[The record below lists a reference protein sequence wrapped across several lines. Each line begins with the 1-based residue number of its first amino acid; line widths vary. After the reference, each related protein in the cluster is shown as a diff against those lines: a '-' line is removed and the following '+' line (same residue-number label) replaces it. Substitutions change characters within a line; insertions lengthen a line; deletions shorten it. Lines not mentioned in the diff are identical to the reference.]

1 LDREQ
6 ANMFGVDALQSG
18 WAHGAGAGCG
28 VSASGGAGVMPAD
41 PARGGCA
48 ASGAG
53 AAAAVDYDREAGL
66 AGMLQAL
73 QQSLGANTAVA
84 DTLSARLESLLGALA
99 DGASGAAFTADAV
112 LRQKTTLQFVTQEG
126 DVVDLTLRTRTALD
140 MAGAAGSGADGV
152 VAAGSARVIAGSR
165 LAIHV
170 QGNLNDEEM
179 AAIQDVLTQVE
190 DLAAQFYAGSVDT
203 AFAAASAL
211 NIDGSQLAAVAL
223 DMRQSLRLHAAAAV
237 IGSAA
242 PAAPAAPTAAAAAG
256 TAPAAPADAA
266 PGAVVATAGGY
277 LAQAL
282 NQLGAAGAAAVQV
295 SMKLKLQLL
304 LLATAAGPT
313 PAAQPGTGTA
323 AGAAAD
329 PAVVKLAES
338 VQALG

>member
-1 LDREQ
+1 
-6 ANMFGVDALQSG
+6 
-18 WAHGAGAGCG
+18 
-28 VSASGGAGVMPAD
+28 
-41 PARGGCA
+41 
-48 ASGAG
+48 
-53 AAAAVDYDREAGL
+53 
-66 AGMLQAL
+66 
-73 QQSLGANTAVA
+73 
-84 DTLSARLESLLGALA
+84 
-99 DGASGAAFTADAV
+99 

-126 DVVDLTLRTRTALD
+126 DVVELTLRSRTALD

-170 QGNLNDEEM
+170 QGNLNDAEM

-190 DLAAQFYAGSVDT
+190 DLAAQFYAGSVDS

-211 NIDGSQLAAVAL
+211 DIDGSQLAAVAL

>member
-6 ANMFGVDALQSG
+6 ADMFGVDALQSG
-18 WAHGAGAGCG
+18 WSYGAGAGCG
-28 VSASGGAGVMPAD
+28 VCAGGGASVAPA
-41 PARGGCA
+41 AQVRGGCA
-48 ASGAG
+48 ASGTGAV
-53 AAAAVDYDREAGL
+53 AAADYSQEAGL

-84 DTLSARLESLLGALA
+84 DTLSARLGSLLGALA
-99 DGASGAAFTADAV
+99 DGASGAAFAADAV

-126 DVVDLTLRTRTALD
+126 DVVQLKLRSRTALD

-190 DLAAQFYAGSVDT
+190 DLAAQFYSGSVDA

-211 NIDGSQLAAVAL
+211 SIDGSQLAAVAL
-223 DMRQSLRLHAAAAV
+223 DTRQSLRLQAAAVV

-242 PAAPAAPTAAAAAG
+242 PAAADVAGTAAAA
-256 TAPAAPADAA
+256 PAAPDAVA
-266 PGAVVATAGGY
+266 ATASGY

-282 NQLGAAGAAAVQV
+282 NQLGAAGAAAAQI

-304 LLATAAGPT
+304 LAATAARPT
-313 PAAQPGTGTA
+313 AT
-323 AGAAAD
+323 AD
-329 PAVVKLAES
+329 PAVAKLAES
-338 VQALG
+338 VRALA

>member
-1 LDREQ
+1 
-6 ANMFGVDALQSG
+6 MFGVDALRSG
-18 WAHGAGAGCG
+18 WTHGVGAGCG
-28 VSASGGAGVMPAD
+28 VSAGGGAGVAPAVQ
-41 PARGGCA
+41 ARGGCA
-48 ASGAG
+48 ASRTG
-53 AAAAVDYDREAGL
+53 AASADYSQEAGL

-73 QQSLGANTAVA
+73 QQSLGATTAVA

-99 DGASGAAFTADAV
+99 DGASGAAFAADAV

-126 DVVDLTLRTRTALD
+126 DVVELTLRSRTALD

-152 VAAGSARVIAGSR
+152 VAAGSARVVAGSR

-190 DLAAQFYAGSVDT
+190 DLAAQFYSGSVDT

-223 DMRQSLRLHAAAAV
+223 DMRQSLRLQAAAAV

-242 PAAPAAPTAAAAAG
+242 SAD
-256 TAPAAPADAA
+256 AAPADAA
-266 PGAVVATAGGY
+266 PADAAAAAPAAPDAVAATAGGY

-304 LLATAAGPT
+304 LVATAAGPT
-313 PAAQPGTGTA
+313 AP
-323 AGAAAD
+323 AD
-329 PAVVKLAES
+329 PAVAKLAES
-338 VQALG
+338 VQALA

>member
-6 ANMFGVDALQSG
+6 ADMFGVDALRSG
-18 WAHGAGAGCG
+18 WTYGAGAGAGCG
-28 VSASGGAGVMPAD
+28 ASAGGGASVAPA
-41 PARGGCA
+41 AQVRGGCA
-48 ASGAG
+48 ASGTG
-53 AAAAVDYDREAGL
+53 AAAAADYSQETGL

-84 DTLSARLESLLGALA
+84 DTLSARLGSLLGALA
-99 DGASGAAFTADAV
+99 DGASGAAFAADAV

-126 DVVDLTLRTRTALD
+126 DVVQLELRSRTALD

-152 VAAGSARVIAGSR
+152 VAAGSARVIAGSH

-190 DLAAQFYAGSVDT
+190 DLAAQFYSGSVDA

-211 NIDGSQLAAVAL
+211 SIDGSQLAAAAL
-223 DMRQSLRLHAAAAV
+223 DMRQSLRVHAAAVAV
-237 IGSAA
+237 AVAVAGPAPAAPVDAAPVEAAAA
-242 PAAPAAPTAAAAAG
+242 PAAPAAP
-256 TAPAAPADAA
+256 DAV
-266 PGAVVATAGGY
+266 PATAGGY

-282 NQLGAAGAAAVQV
+282 NQLGAAGAAAAQI

-304 LLATAAGPT
+304 LVATAARPT
-313 PAAQPGTGTA
+313 AT
-323 AGAAAD
+323 AD
-329 PAVVKLAES
+329 PAVAKLAES
-338 VQALG
+338 VQALA

>member
-1 LDREQ
+1 
-6 ANMFGVDALQSG
+6 
-18 WAHGAGAGCG
+18 
-28 VSASGGAGVMPAD
+28 MPAD

-48 ASGAG
+48 ARGAG
-53 AAAAVDYDREAGL
+53 ATAVVDYGREAGL

-73 QQSLGANTAVA
+73 QQSLGANAAVA

-126 DVVDLTLRTRTALD
+126 DVVELTLRSRTALD

-152 VAAGSARVIAGSR
+152 VAAGSARLIAGSR

-211 NIDGSQLAAVAL
+211 DIDGSQLAAVAL

-237 IGSAA
+237 
-242 PAAPAAPTAAAAAG
+242 G

-266 PGAVVATAGGY
+266 PDAVAATAGGY

-282 NQLGAAGAAAVQV
+282 NQLDGAGAAAVQV

-304 LLATAAGPT
+304 LVATAAGAT
-313 PAAQPGTGTA
+313 
-323 AGAAAD
+323 AD

-338 VQALG
+338 VRALG